1 MKVTL
6 ELDFEVEADYQP
18 QERATPGFP
27 GCDES
32 ITVTHVTLNGV
43 DITEAVLASEE
54 VLALLEGEAMAH
66 YRDQHE
72 RREAVKDDA
81 HDAMIEHGK
90 RAHRA
95 LFGGM
100 RMV

>member
-1 MKVTL
+1 MRVTL

-18 QERATPGFP
+18 MEAATPGFP

-32 ITVTHVTLNGV
+32 ITVTQVTLNGV
-43 DITEAVLASEE
+43 DVAEAVRADSET
-54 VLALLEGEAMAH
+54 LALFEDEAMAY

-90 RAHRA
+90 RAHFA
-95 LFGGM
+95 IFGNRGDE
-100 RMV
+100 